1 MTDLQPQ
8 NESTPRPGSLRS
20 LPRNVWVV
28 SATSLLTDAST
39 DTLNGLLPLYLTLA
53 LILWRMPDEA

>member
-1 MTDLQPQ
+1 
-8 NESTPRPGSLRS
+8 
-20 LPRNVWVV
+20 VV